1 MSQTNDINDQSES
14 LDTEKVIEVS
24 PNERYARLNTLLG
37 KGAYKVV
44 YKAIDREEGYEVAW
58 NSMMG
63 LHSPDNKEME
73 HEIGILK
80 SVRHPNVIAFHD
92 AWCTK
97 NEFVFVTELMT
108 SGTLREFIRK
118 LDLPNL
124 KIVKRWSR
132 QILKGLAYLHGYTPP
147 IIHRDIK
154 CDNIFINGAHG
165 EVKIGDMGTA
175 EMKMG
180 KKYTIIG
187 TPEFMAPEMYE
198 ELGYSEKVDIYAF
211 GMCLLEMVTG
221 EYPYGECRNAAQ
233 IYRKV
238 SSGVKP
244 ACLDQIQNDEVLKV
258 IENCIGPEDERMS
271 AQEILEHSFLAVEP
285 DVVLLTA
292 DPAHVHL
299 TLQVVF
305 KGMDKLSVKFDFNVE
320 TDTAE
325 QVVREMIEEQVLPER
340 YQYHI
345 TKEINRILRDIE
357 KPSESEQAEQV
368 RQSVWRR
375 ESDIRSELER
385 TRRELELATERIMD
399 VEHKCNDY
407 ESRARMAEAKYR
419 ETVRNLREMEEQQ
432 QQKQQKNNN
441 TMESKTNGPSLLQQQ
456 STPISKDP
464 NAQNINAPP
473 HPSSSS
479 SSSTSTTISTSAAD
493 IPIPIAAHTLS
504 ASASNPIA
512 PAITTPTTTTA
523 TSSSSSTSNSRA
535 LREFKDLKI
544 DTSKRY
550 DNSPNATNHNEELH
564 DEPRKSEENNSAMR
578 EALFSH
584 ILEEYSDDT
593 TIDVFV
599 RDCAIATHR
608 NAEKAHQ
615 WINKLKN
622 QDIMTVGDLRDL
634 HDEDWSG
641 IGLTVFA
648 LRALKNMLKGKK
660 LQSSSTPMTADGGA
674 SSTSSS
680 SPPESSY
687 PSPH

>member
-1 MSQTNDINDQSES
+1 MMS
-14 LDTEKVIEVS
+14 
-24 PNERYARLNTLLG
+24 
-37 KGAYKVV
+37 
-44 YKAIDREEGYEVAW
+44 
-58 NSMMG
+58 
-63 LHSPDNKEME
+63 LHSPDHKEME
-73 HEIGILK
+73 HEIEILK
-80 SVRHPNVIAFHD
+80 SVRHPNVIAFHN

-97 NEFVFVTELMT
+97 NEFIFITELMT
-108 SGTLREFIRK
+108 SGTLREYIRK

-124 KIVKRWSR
+124 KIIKRWSR

-258 IENCIGPEDERMS
+258 IENCIGPEEERMS

-292 DPAHVHL
+292 DPSHVHL

-325 QVVREMIEEQVLPER
+325 QVVKEMIEEQVLPER

-345 TKEINRILRDIE
+345 TKEINRILRDME
-357 KPSESEQAEQV
+357 KPSESEQEEQV

-375 ESDIRSELER
+375 ESDIRSELEH
-385 TRRELELATERIMD
+385 TRQELELATKRIMD
-399 VEHKCNDY
+399 VEHQCDDY

-419 ETVRNLREMEEQQ
+419 EMARNLREMEDHQHQQ
-432 QQKQQKNNN
+432 QQQLEENSGA
-441 TMESKTNGPSLLQQQ
+441 METTHTAPIQSATNV
-456 STPISKDP
+456 KDP
-464 NAQNINAPP
+464 LVSSVSIPP
-473 HPSSSS
+473 PPLS
-479 SSSTSTTISTSAAD
+479 SSSTSTTSSASGAGTTAAPTSSSFTQPQQVPSQSAA
-493 IPIPIAAHTLS
+493 PGL
-504 ASASNPIA
+504 ASASNA
-512 PAITTPTTTTA
+512 R
-523 TSSSSSTSNSRA
+523 S
-535 LREFKDLKI
+535 LKELKDLKI
-544 DTSKRY
+544 DTSSKRY
-550 DNSPNATNHNEELH
+550 ENPTSAAVHEDHYSAAPPLT
-564 DEPRKSEENNSAMR
+564 DEPRKSDENNSAMR

-584 ILEEYSDDT
+584 ILEGKTEK
-593 TIDVFV
+593 
-599 RDCAIATHR
+599 RGKGR
-608 NAEKAHQ
+608 NA
-615 WINKLKN
+615 
-622 QDIMTVGDLRDL
+622 R
-634 HDEDWSG
+634 
-641 IGLTVFA
+641 LTDMPFCCYVFFF
-648 LRALKNMLKGKK
+648 
-660 LQSSSTPMTADGGA
+660 SF
-674 SSTSSS
+674 
-680 SPPESSY
+680 
-687 PSPH
+687 

>member
-1 MSQTNDINDQSES
+1 MSQSNDINDQSES

-24 PNERYARLNTLLG
+24 PNERYVRLNTLLG

-63 LHSPDNKEME
+63 VHSPDNKVME
-73 HEIGILK
+73 HEIEILK

-92 AWCTK
+92 AWVTK

-108 SGTLREFIRK
+108 SGTLREYIRK
-118 LDLPNL
+118 LNLPNL
-124 KIVKRWSR
+124 KIIKRWSR
-132 QILKGLAYLHGYTPP
+132 QILKGLVYLHGYTPP

-244 ACLDQIQNDEVLKV
+244 ACLDQIQNDEVLNV

-285 DVVLLTA
+285 DVVLLIA
-292 DPAHVHL
+292 DPSHVHL

-345 TKEINRILRDIE
+345 TKEINRILRDID
-357 KPSESEQAEQV
+357 KPSESEQAEQA

-385 TRRELELATERIMD
+385 TRQELDLATDRIVD
-399 VEHKCNDY
+399 VEHKCEDY
-407 ESRARMAEAKYR
+407 ESRARVAEAKYR
-419 ETVRNLREMEEQQ
+419 ETVRNLREMEEL
-432 QQKQQKNNN
+432 QQKQPENKN
-441 TMESKTNGPSLLQQQ
+441 
-456 STPISKDP
+456 
-464 NAQNINAPP
+464 
-473 HPSSSS
+473 SSNE
-479 SSSTSTTISTSAAD
+479 SSSTGGSNLTVPGEANSLSAPAQLPTSSSASSTTTSAA
-493 IPIPIAAHTLS
+493 PGIAA
-504 ASASNPIA
+504 
-512 PAITTPTTTTA
+512 TTA
-523 TSSSSSTSNSRA
+523 TAPMAVPAPARSSETQA
-535 LREFKDLKI
+535 VREWKDLKI
-544 DTSKRY
+544 DTQRY
-550 DNSPNATNHNEELH
+550 ENASPASSVQDNQSMAPPS
-564 DEPRKSEENNSAMR
+564 DEPRKSDENNSAMR

-599 RDCAIATHR
+599 RDCAVATHR
-608 NAEKAHQ
+608 NADKAHQ
-615 WINKLKN
+615 WINKLQN

-660 LQSSSTPMTADGGA
+660 LQSSTTTTTATTATPLTADGGT
-674 SSTSSS
+674 SSTAS
-680 SPPESSY
+680 SPPDSSN
-687 PSPH
+687 PSPY

>member
-1 MSQTNDINDQSES
+1 MSQNDINDQSDS
-14 LDTEKVIEVS
+14 LDSEKVIEYS
-24 PNERYARLNTLLG
+24 PNERYMRLNTLLG

-58 NSMMG
+58 NSMVG
-63 LHSPDNKEME
+63 IHSPDKKEME
-73 HEIGILK
+73 HEIEILK
-80 SVRHPNVIAFHD
+80 SVRHPNVIAFHE

-108 SGTLREFIRK
+108 SGTLREYIKK
-118 LDLPNL
+118 LNLPKL

-132 QILKGLAYLHGYTPP
+132 QILKGLAYLHNYNPP

-154 CDNIFINGAHG
+154 CENIFINGAHG

-198 ELGYSEKVDIYAF
+198 EMGYNEKVDIYAF

-221 EYPYGECRNAAQ
+221 QYPYGECQNAAQ

-244 ACLDQIQNDEVLKV
+244 ACLEQIHDEEVLSV
-258 IENCIGPEDERMS
+258 IENCIGPEEERMT

-285 DVVLLTA
+285 DVVLLAA

-305 KGMDKLSVKFDFNVE
+305 KGMDKLSVKFDYNVD

-325 QVVREMIEEQVLPER
+325 EVVKEMIEEQVLPVR

-345 TKEINRILRDIE
+345 TKEINRILRDME
-357 KPSESEQAEQV
+357 KPSESENAEQAQ
-368 RQSVWRR
+368 QSVWRR
-375 ESDIRSELER
+375 ENDIRSELER
-385 TRRELELATERIMD
+385 TKKELEAANGRILE
-399 VEHKCNDY
+399 VEYKYEDY
-407 ESRARMAEAKYR
+407 ESRIRMAESRYKDTLKA
-419 ETVRNLREMEEQQ
+419 LQEME
-432 QQKQQKNNN
+432 
-441 TMESKTNGPSLLQQQ
+441 GQQQ
-456 STPISKDP
+456 SK
-464 NAQNINAPP
+464 
-473 HPSSSS
+473 
-479 SSSTSTTISTSAAD
+479 STTNESD
-493 IPIPIAAHTLS
+493 IIQSGNDQI
-504 ASASNPIA
+504 
-512 PAITTPTTTTA
+512 A
-523 TSSSSSTSNSRA
+523 TSSDSNNHSTATPSSTQTSTPVQQASVA
-535 LREFKDLKI
+535 ETSKELKDLKL
-544 DTSKRY
+544 DANQLE
-550 DNSPNATNHNEELH
+550 DL
-564 DEPRKSEENNSAMR
+564 DESRKSEENSSAVHK
-578 EALFSH
+578 ALFTH
-584 ILEEYSDDT
+584 LLEEYSDDT

-599 RDCAIATHR
+599 RDCAVATHR

-660 LQSSSTPMTADGGA
+660 LQPSIITNLNTEGGPNTT
-674 SSTSSS
+674 STS
-680 SPPESSY
+680 PPDSAN
-687 PSPH
+687 PSPY

>member
-1 MSQTNDINDQSES
+1 MMS
-14 LDTEKVIEVS
+14 
-24 PNERYARLNTLLG
+24 
-37 KGAYKVV
+37 
-44 YKAIDREEGYEVAW
+44 
-58 NSMMG
+58 
-63 LHSPDNKEME
+63 LHSPDHKEME
-73 HEIGILK
+73 HEIEILK
-80 SVRHPNVIAFHD
+80 SVRHPNVIAFHN

-97 NEFVFVTELMT
+97 NEFIFITELMT
-108 SGTLREFIRK
+108 SGTLREYIRK

-124 KIVKRWSR
+124 KIIKRWSR

-258 IENCIGPEDERMS
+258 IENCIGPEEERMS

-292 DPAHVHL
+292 DPSHVHL

-325 QVVREMIEEQVLPER
+325 QVVKEMIEEQVLPER

-345 TKEINRILRDIE
+345 TKEINRILRDME
-357 KPSESEQAEQV
+357 KPSESEQEEQV

-375 ESDIRSELER
+375 ESDIRSELEH
-385 TRRELELATERIMD
+385 TRQELELATKRIMD
-399 VEHKCNDY
+399 VEHQCDDY

-419 ETVRNLREMEEQQ
+419 EMARNLREMEDHQHQQ
-432 QQKQQKNNN
+432 QQQLEENSGA
-441 TMESKTNGPSLLQQQ
+441 METTHTAPIQSATNV
-456 STPISKDP
+456 KDP
-464 NAQNINAPP
+464 LVSSVSIPP
-473 HPSSSS
+473 PPLS
-479 SSSTSTTISTSAAD
+479 SSSTSTTSSASGAGTTAAPTSSSFTQPQQVPSQSAA
-493 IPIPIAAHTLS
+493 PGL
-504 ASASNPIA
+504 ASASNA
-512 PAITTPTTTTA
+512 R
-523 TSSSSSTSNSRA
+523 S
-535 LREFKDLKI
+535 LKELKDLKI
-544 DTSKRY
+544 DTSSKRY
-550 DNSPNATNHNEELH
+550 ENPTSAAVHEDHYSAAPPLT
-564 DEPRKSEENNSAMR
+564 DEPRKSDENNSAMR

-599 RDCAIATHR
+599 RDCATATHR

-615 WINKLKN
+615 WINKLQN

-660 LQSSSTPMTADGGA
+660 LQSSSTAAAADGV
-674 SSTSSS
+674 STTST
-680 SPPESSY
+680 SPPESSH
-687 PSPH
+687 PSPR

>member
-1 MSQTNDINDQSES
+1 MLLLQS
-14 LDTEKVIEVS
+14 
-24 PNERYARLNTLLG
+24 
-37 KGAYKVV
+37 
-44 YKAIDREEGYEVAW
+44 
-58 NSMMG
+58 
-63 LHSPDNKEME
+63 LHSPDHKEME
-73 HEIGILK
+73 HEIEILK
-80 SVRHPNVIAFHD
+80 SVRHPNVIAFHN

-97 NEFVFVTELMT
+97 NEFIFITELMT
-108 SGTLREFIRK
+108 SGTLREYIRK

-124 KIVKRWSR
+124 KIIKRWSR

-258 IENCIGPEDERMS
+258 IENCIGPEEERMS

-292 DPAHVHL
+292 DPSHVHL

-325 QVVREMIEEQVLPER
+325 QVVKEMIEEQVLPER

-345 TKEINRILRDIE
+345 TKEINRILRDME
-357 KPSESEQAEQV
+357 KPSESEQEEQV

-375 ESDIRSELER
+375 ESDIRSELEH
-385 TRRELELATERIMD
+385 TRQELELATKRIMD
-399 VEHKCNDY
+399 VEHQCDDY

-419 ETVRNLREMEEQQ
+419 EMARNLREMEDHQHQQ
-432 QQKQQKNNN
+432 QQQLEENSGA
-441 TMESKTNGPSLLQQQ
+441 METTHTAPIQSATNV
-456 STPISKDP
+456 KDP
-464 NAQNINAPP
+464 LVSSVSIPP
-473 HPSSSS
+473 PPLS
-479 SSSTSTTISTSAAD
+479 SSSTSTTSSASGAGTTAAPTSSSFTQPQQVPSQSAA
-493 IPIPIAAHTLS
+493 PGL
-504 ASASNPIA
+504 ASASNA
-512 PAITTPTTTTA
+512 R
-523 TSSSSSTSNSRA
+523 S
-535 LREFKDLKI
+535 LKELKDLKI
-544 DTSKRY
+544 DTSSKRY
-550 DNSPNATNHNEELH
+550 ENPTSAAVHEDHYSAAPPLT
-564 DEPRKSEENNSAMR
+564 DEPRKSDENNSAMR

-599 RDCAIATHR
+599 RDCATATHR

-615 WINKLKN
+615 WINKLQN

-660 LQSSSTPMTADGGA
+660 LQSSSTAAAADGV
-674 SSTSSS
+674 STTST
-680 SPPESSY
+680 SPPESSH
-687 PSPH
+687 PSPR

>member
-1 MSQTNDINDQSES
+1 MSQSNDINDQSEF

-24 PNERYARLNTLLG
+24 PNDRYVRLNTLLG

-44 YKAIDREEGYEVAW
+44 YKAIDCEGKGIRS
-58 NSMMG
+58 SMELNDG
-63 LHSPDNKEME
+63 SSLTRQQSDG
-73 HEIGILK
+73 HEIEILK
-80 SVRHPNVIAFHD
+80 FVRHPNAIAFHD
-92 AWCTK
+92 AWVTK

-108 SGTLREFIRK
+108 SGTLREYIRK
-118 LDLPNL
+118 LNLPNL
-124 KIVKRWSR
+124 KIIKRWSR
-132 QILKGLAYLHGYTPP
+132 QILKGLVYLHGYTPP
-147 IIHRDIK
+147 IIHCDIK

-244 ACLDQIQNDEVLKV
+244 ACLDQIQNDEVLNV
-258 IENCIGPEDERMS
+258 IENCIGPEDDRMS

-285 DVVLLTA
+285 DVVLLIA
-292 DPAHVHL
+292 DPSHVHL

-345 TKEINRILRDIE
+345 TKEINRILRDID
-357 KPSESEQAEQV
+357 KPSESEQAEQA

-385 TRRELELATERIMD
+385 TRQELDLATDRIVD
-399 VEHKCNDY
+399 VEHKCEDY
-407 ESRARMAEAKYR
+407 ESRARVAEAKYR

-432 QQKQQKNNN
+432 QRQPENKN
-441 TMESKTNGPSLLQQQ
+441 
-456 STPISKDP
+456 
-464 NAQNINAPP
+464 
-473 HPSSSS
+473 SSNE
-479 SSSTSTTISTSAAD
+479 SSSTGGSNLIVPGETNS
-493 IPIPIAAHTLS
+493 LS
-504 ASASNPIA
+504 A
-512 PAITTPTTTTA
+512 PAEPP
-523 TSSSSSTSNSRA
+523 TSSSSASSTVTSGIAATTATAPIAVPAPASSSETQA
-535 LREFKDLKI
+535 VREWKDLKI
-544 DTSKRY
+544 DTQRY
-550 DNSPNATNHNEELH
+550 ENASPASSVQDNQSMAPPS
-564 DEPRKSEENNSAMR
+564 DEPRKSDENNSAMR

-599 RDCAIATHR
+599 RDCAVATHR
-608 NAEKAHQ
+608 NADKAHQ
-615 WINKLKN
+615 WINKLQN

-660 LQSSSTPMTADGGA
+660 LQSSATTTTATATTTATTATPLTADGGT
-674 SSTSSS
+674 SSTAS
-680 SPPESSY
+680 SPPDSSN
-687 PSPH
+687 PSPY